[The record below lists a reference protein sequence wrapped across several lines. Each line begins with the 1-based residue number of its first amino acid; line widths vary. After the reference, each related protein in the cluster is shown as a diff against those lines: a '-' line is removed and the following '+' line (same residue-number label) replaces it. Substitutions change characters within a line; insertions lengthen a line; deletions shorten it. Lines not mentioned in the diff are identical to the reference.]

1 MQVCMMIRKD
11 SKDVSQWWAFHKHCF
26 LKQVS
31 MGYPRDMSEFEIFF
45 FFFYIPEFLSPSCQ
59 FMNKENIQYR
69 WQGREKGVMNGQV
82 MNTFPPQWTPAI
94 SHVCQSVLKINT
106 RGNYIEKR
114 RDWGVKHRVQGKMAL
129 EQGLGHGKDFMFKTI
144 NTSGS
149 RTQAHISI
157 QYRRRCVI
165 IYNRSLSQ
173 FLWVFCLLFFFNIWR
188 TTYRII

>member
-1 MQVCMMIRKD
+1 M
-11 SKDVSQWWAFHKHCF
+11 SFSQALLPKASFYGLPKGHVWVW
-26 LKQVS
+26 
-31 MGYPRDMSEFEIFF
+31 DF

-82 MNTFPPQWTPAI
+82 MNTFPPQWPPAI